1 MSLKR
6 VCYSGSIHFPLSV
19 LRRENISK
27 CHLHVWST
35 GCISGIVTF
44 QNSFTIFLKERT
56 DERTLRCFSC
66 RPFAHSPR
74 LHLQSERSQRAVSV
88 FFFWVTVDCEH
99 ARGAGG
105 EARETTGGTHTLYK
119 PAHYATS
126 RTQHCWLTTPNIVG
140 CYIHVAFVSTPC
152 CMLLRVVV
160 KSLKPATTCKR
171 TQQHP
176 TMLGVVGQQCCLRLQ
191 GL

>member
-1 MSLKR
+1 MSEHWGVFL
-6 VCYSGSIHFPLSV
+6 VDFLY
-19 LRRENISK
+19 
-27 CHLHVWST
+27 
-35 GCISGIVTF
+35 IV
-44 QNSFTIFLKERT
+44 Q
-56 DERTLRCFSC
+56 DY
-66 RPFAHSPR
+66 
-74 LHLQSERSQRAVSV
+74 LQSERSQRAVSV

-105 EARETTGGTHTLYK
+105 EGRETTGGTHTLYK

-126 RTQHCWLTTPNIVG
+126 RKQHCWLTTSNIVG

-152 CMLLRVVV
+152 CMLLRVVA

-176 TMLGVVGQQCCLRLQ
+176 QCWVLLANNVASVCKGFSTVLYLQSLLFPAISKHAFWNLGRRGPVLWCFCLWQ
-191 GL
+191 TEIVKGYET

>member
-66 RPFAHSPR
+66 RLFVHSPR
-74 LHLQSERSQRAVSV
+74 LSAVRTYPTSSLCIFLLSHGSASTREGRAAKAEKRRVVLTRSINQ
-88 FFFWVTVDCEH
+88 
-99 ARGAGG
+99 
-105 EARETTGGTHTLYK
+105 HTMLR
-119 PAHYATS
+119 HGS
-126 RTQHCWLTTPNIVG
+126 NIVG
-140 CYIHVAFVSTPC
+140 
-152 CMLLRVVV
+152 
-160 KSLKPATTCKR
+160 
-171 TQQHP
+171 
-176 TMLGVVGQQCCLRLQ
+176 
-191 GL
+191 